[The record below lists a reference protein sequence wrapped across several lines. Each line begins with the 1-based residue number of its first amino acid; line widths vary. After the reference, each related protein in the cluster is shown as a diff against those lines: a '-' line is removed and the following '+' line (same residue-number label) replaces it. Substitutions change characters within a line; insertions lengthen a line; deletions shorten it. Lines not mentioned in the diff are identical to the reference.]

1 MIPTRL
7 ALFAFCAVLLTSCG
21 TLPPT
26 FERASDSTLIFTPS
40 QWRFPVSIAGFKRAE
55 VVRYDQAG
63 FDCSVAYNHPSSI
76 AATVYTYPA
85 SGRSLDTEVRGVSG
99 EIERQH
105 RSGPAKIRAIAS
117 FGGHNGIRLGHSYAG
132 VFAMRPQELRSQTL
146 IFRIGASFLKFRI
159 TYPEANAERAEVAI
173 NAFLAQYQWPK

>member
-1 MIPTRL
+1 MPPPRL
-7 ALFAFCAVLLTSCG
+7 TLLAFFAVLLASCG
-21 TLPPT
+21 TLPST
-26 FERASDSTLIFTPS
+26 FERSSDSTLVFTPS

-76 AATVYTYPA
+76 TATVYTYPA
-85 SGRSLDTEVRGVSG
+85 GGRSLDTEVRSVSG

-105 RSGPAKIRAIAS
+105 RSGPPKIRTVAS
-117 FGGHNGIRLGHSYAG
+117 FGSHNGIRIGHSYAG
-132 VFAMRPQELRSQTL
+132 VFAMLPQELRSQTL
-146 IFRIGASFLKFRI
+146 VFRIGASFLKFRI

-173 NAFLAQYQWPK
+173 NSFLAQYQWPK